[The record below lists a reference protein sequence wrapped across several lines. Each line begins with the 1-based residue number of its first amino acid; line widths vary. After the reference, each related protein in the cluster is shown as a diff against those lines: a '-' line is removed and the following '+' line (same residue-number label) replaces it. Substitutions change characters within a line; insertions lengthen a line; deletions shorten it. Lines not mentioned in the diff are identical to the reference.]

1 MAMGDRVFNWIASG
15 STATSAATAH
25 NLFGTYNGLSL
36 INADEAMFVQISAT
50 LADIRIS
57 GSAGSPATN
66 NTGLRITVSA
76 SNYDL
81 PPVRAGNAS
90 ELTFVREGATN
101 ATILWTL
108 WVRKP

>member
-1 MAMGDRVFNWIASG
+1 MAYGDRVLDWVSSG

-36 INADEAMFVQISAT
+36 INSDEAVFVQIATT

-76 SNYDL
+76 STYDL
-81 PPVRAGNAS
+81 PPIRAANAS
-90 ELTFVREGATN
+90 EITFAREAATN
-101 ATILWTL
+101 ATALWSL
-108 WVRKP
+108 WVRRP